1 MEKPSDLQ
9 VVRDQEPPRKGVG
22 GANRRRAD
30 GANNG
35 RHGLVFVSIGG
46 LDAPKQSINE

>member
-1 MEKPSDLQ
+1 M
-9 VVRDQEPPRKGVG
+9 G
-22 GANRRRAD
+22 GANRRLAD

-46 LDAPKQSINE
+46 LDAAEQSINE